1 MPMQDTEV
9 YEFGRFRLD
18 VGERKLTC
26 LEGSASGS
34 LPEKAFRTLVH
45 LVRHS
50 GKLVTDDDLLAAV
63 WPGTVVERNNIGKA
77 VHLIRR
83 CLGDTSGKPSFIE
96 TIPKHGYR
104 FLAKVTKVGAGEL
117 ADAGAAPVATKQLR
131 GGSKAYDL
139 YIRGKVK
146 ADSEN
151 ADDNEGAIKALE
163 AAVAIDPFFAEAYAQ
178 LARAYNTRAFKFSSQ
193 SESKGFRE
201 NADVAVAKALDLNPD
216 LAEAHFARGLILWTK
231 AKGFPHE
238 QAIKAFKR
246 SLELNPHAD
255 ETHHQLSMVYS
266 HVGVLDQAQEHV
278 RAAVD
283 INPNNTMARFRVG
296 VYTAWQC
303 RFEEA
308 LAILKT
314 VPSDVSP
321 MLIDR
326 SRAEVLVQ
334 IGRLEDARTVV
345 DEYLRR
351 HPRDEGGSFT
361 SVRALLLA
369 KEGKSHETQEMIKRA
384 IRIGKDFG
392 HFHHSAYNIASAW
405 AALNRP
411 DEAVKWLEAAADDGF
426 PCYPYFEA
434 DPALEPLRG
443 HPRFTALMS
452 TLRQQWQRF
461 TRIAPHRKALVVG
474 LPTVARPGAWK

>member
-1 MPMQDTEV
+1 MPIENTEA

-18 VGERKLTC
+18 VGERKLIC

-50 GKLVTDDDLLAAV
+50 GRLVTDDDLLAAV

-77 VHLIRR
+77 VYVIRR
-83 CLGDTSGKPSFIE
+83 YLGDTSGKPGFIE
-96 TIPKHGYR
+96 RIPKHGYR
-104 FLAKVTKVGAGEL
+104 FVADVTKVAASEPPNT
-117 ADAGAAPVATKQLR
+117 APVATKHSPTR
-131 GGSKAYDL
+131 SKAYDL
-139 YIRGKVK
+139 YMRGKVK
-146 ADSEN
+146 AGSEN
-151 ADDNEGAIKALE
+151 ADDNASAIEVLE
-163 AAVAIDPFFAEAYAQ
+163 AAVAIDPSFAEGYAQ
-178 LARAYNTRAFKFSSQ
+178 LARAYNTRAFKFSSHADG
-193 SESKGFRE
+193 KAFRE
-201 NADVAVAKALDLNPD
+201 NADVAVEKALDLNPD

-231 AKGFPHE
+231 AKGWPHE

-246 SLELNPHAD
+246 SLQLNPRAD

-266 HVGVLDQAQEHV
+266 HVGLLDQAQEHV
-278 RAAVD
+278 RVAVD

-326 SRAEVLVQ
+326 VRAEVLVQ

-345 DEYLRR
+345 DEYLSR
-351 HPRDEGGSFT
+351 HPSDEGGSFT
-361 SVRALLLA
+361 SVRTLLLA
-369 KEGKSHETQEMIKRA
+369 KEGKSQETEKMIARA

-392 HFHHSAYNIASAW
+392 HFHHTAYNIASAW
-405 AALNRP
+405 TALNRP
-411 DEAVKWLEAAADDGF
+411 DEAVRWLEAAADDGF
-426 PCYPYFEA
+426 PCHLYFEA
-434 DPALEPLRG
+434 DPNLESLRG
-443 HPRFTALMS
+443 HPRFTVLMS

-461 TRIAPHRKALVVG
+461 TRIAPPRKGFVVG
-474 LPTVARPGAWK
+474 LRNSARPGA